1 MIKSLCLHTPAGV
14 SGFSRSKDM
23 STDLGWSIHL
33 FQLLEPDAG
42 LATTQK
48 LLQRVEEEGVGIAL
62 LLLRIMPS
70 GKYQRHKLTP
80 VGPQSFL

>member
-1 MIKSLCLHTPAGV
+1 MIKAVCLHTPAGV
-14 SGFSRSKDM
+14 SGLSRSKDM

-33 FQLLEPDAG
+33 FQLLKLDAG
-42 LATTQK
+42 LTATQK

-62 LLLRIMPS
+62 LLLCIMPS
-70 GKYQRHKLTP
+70 GKHQRHKLTP